1 MANKFL
7 FSGVAVVGI
16 AVAGASAWWLQSR
29 PSSSQTVSAK
39 APGGKSANPSAPRV
53 AGVEVAR
60 VALQPLRDDAQAVG
74 TLRASQSVML
84 RPEGVGRITTL
95 NFADGGRVRKGQ
107 VVVQFD
113 DQLQRA
119 ELQQMQAQLGVA
131 QASFKRT
138 QELVAANFMAQ
149 QALDISAAN
158 VQVAQA
164 QVALSQARLSRMAV
178 RAPFDGV
185 VGIRLV
191 TVGDYVKDGVDLVS
205 LEAPQRM
212 LIDYRLPERYGAK
225 VQRGQGVEV
234 TLDAWPGRTF
244 KAVVQAVDPLLD
256 ANGRSLAVR
265 AALAG
270 VGHMQASDTADQ
282 ALRSGMFAR
291 VTTVFGVDPQALVV
305 PEEAIVPQAGKQFV
319 FKLVAAEPGAKLP
332 PEVKFVSQRQ
342 EVQLGVRGAGKVQ
355 ITTGVNVADTVVVA
369 GQQRLQKDGTPVRV
383 VELGRSAGK
392 LDRAASAA
400 SGVAASA
407 DR

>member
-7 FSGVAVVGI
+7 YAGIAVVGI
-16 AVAGASAWWLQSR
+16 ALAGASAWWFQSR
-29 PSSSQTVSAK
+29 PAGAQPVSAK
-39 APGGKSANPSAPRV
+39 SPGDKSASPSALRV
-53 AGVEVAR
+53 AGVEVAQ
-60 VALQPLRDDAQAVG
+60 VALQSLRDDVQAVG

-84 RPEGVGRITTL
+84 RPEGVGRITAL
-95 NFADGGRVRKGQ
+95 NFTDGGRVRKGQ

-138 QELVAANFMAQ
+138 QELVAANFMSQ
-149 QALDISAAN
+149 QAQDTSAAN

-191 TVGDYVKDGVDLVS
+191 NVGDYVKDGVDLVP
-205 LEAPQRM
+205 LEDPQHM
-212 LIDYRLPERYGAK
+212 LIDYRLPERYGVK
-225 VQRGQGVEV
+225 VKRGQGVEV
-234 TLDAWPGRTF
+234 VLDALPGQTF

-265 AALAG
+265 AAFVG
-270 VGHMQASDTADQ
+270 VSKKRAPDTAQQ

-291 VTTVFGVDPQALVV
+291 VTTLFGVDPQARVV
-305 PEEAIVPQAGKQFV
+305 PEEAIVPQAGKQYV
-319 FKLVAAEPGAKLP
+319 FKLVAAQPDAKLP

-342 EVQLGVRGAGKVQ
+342 EVQLGVRRAGKVQ
-355 ITTGVNVADTVVVA
+355 ITTGVNVAETVVVA

-383 VELGRSAGK
+383 VETGRSAGK
-392 LDRAASAA
+392 PERAVSAA
-400 SGVAASA
+400 SGVAASVG
-407 DR
+407 R